1 MKHVSGC
8 FTDLS
13 AIQPVALL
21 PRIRARIA
29 EGGDA
34 SRFFPKGIGVR
45 NVIGARNGEHD
56 DVGFQDYIEIS
67 DSCWVVVSHFPV
79 ARLQTVRVQG
89 EGLSIFHFKLS
100 GSTSVRVPQH
110 FDISLSGPSCFLMSH
125 PDGIE
130 KYEAVAPGERQTSVT
145 VLCRQTALADYY
157 DEAEETCPRSVDML
171 FPPSKRGNV
180 GYHHGMLSLSM
191 AGIVR
196 DLIDIPYAG
205 KLRAVYAEAKARE
218 LMCMILHRLKDETG
232 DQQRDIALSARDIR
246 RFQEVRDLLEKAYTS
261 PPTIRELARLVGL
274 NQKKLRLGFS
284 RYFGESMFDFCQ
296 RLRMEHA
303 ARLMAEGETSL
314 GHISYE
320 VGYTYPSSFSVAF
333 KRHFGVSPKCWRR
346 Q

>member
-1 MKHVSGC
+1 MNHVSNC
-8 FTDLS
+8 FSDLS
-13 AIQPVALL
+13 AIQPMALL

-29 EGGDA
+29 EGEDT

-45 NVIGARNGEHD
+45 NVIWAKNGERD

-67 DSCWVVVSHFPV
+67 DNCWLVVSHFPV
-79 ARLQTVRVQG
+79 AQPQTVRVQG
-89 EGLSIFHFKLS
+89 EGLGIFHFKLS
-100 GSTSVRVPQH
+100 GSTAVRVPQH

-125 PDGIE
+125 PDGVE
-130 KYEAVAPGERQTSVT
+130 KHEAVVPGERQTSVT
-145 VLCRQTALADYY
+145 VLCRQTALGDYY
-157 DEAEETCPRSVDML
+157 DEAEEMFPRSIDML
-171 FPPSKRGNV
+171 FSPSKRGGL
-180 GYHHGMLSLSM
+180 GYHHGILGPLM

-218 LMCMILHRLKDETG
+218 LMCMILHRLKGETSN
-232 DQQRDIALSARDIR
+232 QQRDIALSARDIR